1 MADRKGTRRRFGAL
15 QSKVGWRIEMPHGRG
30 RSMPKKMHAAEID
43 AVDLPPG
50 KSDYFGVKLKH
61 TRLTK
66 GLRLRDLAE
75 KAECSESMLSK
86 IENGR
91 AVPSLKTLYR
101 LAKALDLTVGQLFAQ
116 PVELNGLVSRDGERP
131 IVQADP
137 LRNGPGLTMERLIPY
152 HQSHLLQGS
161 IHNIAPGGSGGGLV
175 AHEGEE
181 VAYIIEGEV
190 EYIVGEERFLLK
202 AGDSIC
208 YRSEQ
213 PHGYRNDGKGSAKL
227 IVVNT
232 PPSF

>member
-1 MADRKGTRRRFGAL
+1 M
-15 QSKVGWRIEMPHGRG
+15 
-30 RSMPKKMHAAEID
+30 
-43 AVDLPPG
+43 
-50 KSDYFGVKLKH
+50 
-61 TRLTK
+61 TK

-101 LAKALDLTVGQLFAQ
+101 IAEALGLTVGQLFAQ
-116 PVELNGLVSRDGERP
+116 PAEPNGLVSRGGERP
-131 IVQADP
+131 IVHADP
-137 LRNGPGLTMERLIPY
+137 LRNGPGLTLERLIPY

-175 AHEGEE
+175 SHEGEE
-181 VAYIIEGEV
+181 VAYILEGQV
-190 EYIVGEERFLLK
+190 EFIVGDERFLLK

-213 PHGYRNDGKGSAKL
+213 PHGYRNGGDDHAKL
-227 IVVNT
+227 IIVNT

>member
-1 MADRKGTRRRFGAL
+1 ML
-15 QSKVGWRIEMPHGRG
+15 
-30 RSMPKKMHAAEID
+30 KKMNRAEKKAVKAA
-43 AVDLPPG
+43 DLPSGPNQ
-50 KSDYFGVKLKH
+50 YLGVKLRH
-61 TRLTK
+61 TRMTK

-101 LAKALDLTVGQLFAQ
+101 IAEAMGLTVGQLFAQ
-116 PVELNGLVSRDGERP
+116 PAEPNGLVSRLGERP

-137 LRNGPGLTMERLIPY
+137 LRNGPGLTLERLIPY

-181 VAYIIEGEV
+181 VAYILEGQV
-190 EYIVGEERFLLK
+190 EFIVGDEHFLLK
-202 AGDSIC
+202 TGDSIC

-213 PHGYRNDGKGSAKL
+213 PHGYRNGGDGHAKL
-227 IVVNT
+227 IIVNT

>member
-1 MADRKGTRRRFGAL
+1 ML
-15 QSKVGWRIEMPHGRG
+15 
-30 RSMPKKMHAAEID
+30 KKMHHAEKD
-43 AVDLPPG
+43 AVELPTG
-50 KSDYFGVKLKH
+50 QNQYLGVKLRH
-61 TRLTK
+61 TRMTK

-91 AVPSLKTLYR
+91 AVPSLKALYR
-101 LAKALDLTVGQLFAQ
+101 IAEALGLTVGQLFAQ
-116 PVELNGLVSRDGERP
+116 PAEPNGLVSRGGERP
-131 IVQADP
+131 VVHTDP
-137 LRNGPGLTMERLIPY
+137 LRNGPGLTLERLIPY

-175 AHEGEE
+175 SHEGEE
-181 VAYIIEGEV
+181 VAYILEGQV
-190 EYIVGEERFLLK
+190 EFIVGDEHFLLK

-213 PHGYRNDGKGSAKL
+213 PHGYRNGGDGHAKL

>member
-1 MADRKGTRRRFGAL
+1 ML
-15 QSKVGWRIEMPHGRG
+15 
-30 RSMPKKMHAAEID
+30 KKMNRAEKDAAE
-43 AVDLPPG
+43 LPG
-50 KSDYFGVKLKH
+50 GENDYLGVKLRH
-61 TRLTK
+61 ARMTK

-101 LAKALDLTVGQLFAQ
+101 IAEALDLTVGQLFAQ
-116 PVELNGLVSRDGERP
+116 PAEPNGLVSRGGERP
-131 IVQADP
+131 IVHADP
-137 LRNGPGLTMERLIPY
+137 LRNGPGLTLERLIPY

-161 IHNIAPGGSGGGLV
+161 IHNIAPGGSGGLV
-175 AHEGEE
+175 SHEGEE
-181 VAYIIEGEV
+181 VAYILEGEV
-190 EYIVGEERFLLK
+190 EFLVGDEHFLLK

-208 YRSEQ
+208 YRSEK
-213 PHGYRNDGKGSAKL
+213 PHGYRNGGAEHARL